1 MSGADPRAVISMT
14 VSLFDDEKYESQRG
28 LAIAQ
33 SGTAK
38 TWHLTRHSVC
48 SHFADEQTEVQRW
61 GVTGPRSQNKS
72 VVAPDLTQLNWR
84 MATTVASR
92 KLFRGKHKVRLA
104 PGTSSP
110 RRGGQLEALTLLSNQ
125 QRFT

>member
-1 MSGADPRAVISMT
+1 MT

-38 TWHLTRHSVC
+38 MWHLTRKAQCVL
-48 SHFADEQTEVQRW
+48 HFADEQTEVQRW
-61 GVTGPRSQNKS
+61 GVTGPRSQNES

-92 KLFRGKHKVRLA
+92 KLFHGKHKVRLA
-104 PGTSSP
+104 PGAPSP
-110 RRGGQLEALTLLSNQ
+110 QKEEGAAGGPNFALQPAEIYIAHRRITAS
-125 QRFT
+125 

>member
-1 MSGADPRAVISMT
+1 MT
-14 VSLFDDEKYESQRG
+14 VSLFDDEKYEVSEA
-28 LAIAQ
+28 AIAQ

-61 GVTGPRSQNKS
+61 GVTGPRSQNES

-84 MATTVASR
+84 MATTVAS
-92 KLFRGKHKVRLA
+92 KLFHGKHKVRLA
-104 PGTSSP
+104 PGAPSP
-110 RRGGQLEALTLLSNQ
+110 RRGAAGGLTSQ
-125 QRFT
+125 